1 LTATRSDLPPEVA
14 AVLASAVVDPGTR
27 TTTRAAGIPF
37 SAIEWGSPSGPPLI
51 LIHGV
56 TASAR
61 IWWRIGPALSATGRR
76 VIAVDLPGHGRTGN
90 WRSHH
95 RFADNAADVA
105 AWIRAAGLDAPALQ
119 VVGHSWGGMTAAA
132 LPRAGLR
139 PATLVL
145 LDPPAVAH
153 AVIAR
158 MASDPSEQHYGDLD
172 EAIDRLHRANPAWSP
187 GDVEAKAEALVQ
199 LDVAAA
205 RAVLLDNGD
214 WDGGL
219 ADLAH
224 PARDGIQTWLI
235 RADPAAGGFLPEER
249 VSAFENL
256 LGADRVL
263 TLPGAPHAPQRTHP
277 ADTTAA
283 LLHALG

>member
-1 LTATRSDLPPEVA
+1 MGTWTRRS
-14 AVLASAVVDPGTR
+14 T
-27 TTTRAAGIPF
+27 
-37 SAIEWGSPSGPPLI
+37 GS
-51 LIHGV
+51 
-56 TASAR
+56 
-61 IWWRIGPALSATGRR
+61 IGPTLRG
-76 VIAVDLPGHGRTGN
+76 
-90 WRSHH
+90 
-95 RFADNAADVA
+95 
-105 AWIRAAGLDAPALQ
+105 
-119 VVGHSWGGMTAAA
+119 
-132 LPRAGLR
+132 R
-139 PATLVL
+139 PAT
-145 LDPPAVAH
+145 
-153 AVIAR
+153 
-158 MASDPSEQHYGDLD
+158 
-172 EAIDRLHRANPAWSP
+172 
-187 GDVEAKAEALVQ
+187 
-199 LDVAAA
+199 AA